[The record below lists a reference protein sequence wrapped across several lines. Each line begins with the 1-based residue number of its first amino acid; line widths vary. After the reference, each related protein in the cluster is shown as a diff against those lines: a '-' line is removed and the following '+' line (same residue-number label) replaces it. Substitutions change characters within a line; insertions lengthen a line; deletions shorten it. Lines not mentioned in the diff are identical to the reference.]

1 MARKQTPRSK
11 QGMLKRKIKEKLQED
26 GINKEWMD
34 NIKTGDYLKKTVE

>member
-26 GINKEWMD
+26 SISKEWMD
-34 NIKTGDYLKKTVE
+34 KHLIINIGED

>member
-34 NIKTGDYLKKTVE
+34 KHLIINIGDD